1 MIAIIFEVTPN
12 EGMTDEYL
20 KMAGAMRG
28 FVEQIDGFISVERF
42 QSLTNPDK
50 LLSIS
55 FFESEAAV
63 EEWRRLAAHRTAQK
77 VGRETLFRDYRLRV
91 LQVLRDYGKDDR
103 DQAPPDSLDVHG

>member
-12 EGMTDEYL
+12 EGMADDYL
-20 KMAGAMRG
+20 NIAGEMRG

-63 EEWRRLAAHRTAQK
+63 EDWRRLSAHRNAQK
-77 VGRETLFRDYRLRV
+77 TGRETLFRDYRIRV

-103 DQAPPDSLDVHG
+103 DPAPSDSLDVPG